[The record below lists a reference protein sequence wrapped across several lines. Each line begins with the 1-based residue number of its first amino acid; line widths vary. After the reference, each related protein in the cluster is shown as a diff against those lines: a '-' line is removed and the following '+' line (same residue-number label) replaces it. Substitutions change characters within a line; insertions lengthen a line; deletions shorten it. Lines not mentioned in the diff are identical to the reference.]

1 MELMTVLLPLAAL
14 VSGVLFTWLL
24 MKGRFQGEFAG
35 LNAQLAEK
43 AARCDFVE
51 QAHGK
56 TVSELAV
63 LDGKYRHLQDEN
75 YALGNRFS
83 AAEKQIAHL

>member
-1 MELMTVLLPLAAL
+1 LPLAAL

-43 AARCDFVE
+43 AARCDFIARGTLWV
-51 QAHGK
+51 QRRILHRWR
-56 TVSELAV
+56 
-63 LDGKYRHLQDEN
+63 YR
-75 YALGNRFS
+75 
-83 AAEKQIAHL
+83 

>member
-43 AARCDFVE
+43 AARCDFIE
-51 QAHGK
+51 QAHAEIA
-56 TVSELAV
+56 SELP
-63 LDGKYRHLQDEN
+63 L
-75 YALGNRFS
+75 
-83 AAEKQIAHL
+83 